1 MKAEHALVCGDS
13 GGGKTT
19 LMREMHA
26 TFDGV
31 SIWINHNSERVE
43 PAETVST
50 VGELAAAVERG
61 VSRIDYQCG
70 ADDAL
75 AAVEAARSV
84 AYHSHDGRTQII
96 VDEAHNLLPD
106 GSVDAE
112 NPLKQALHED
122 RGEGVRVVVATQDP
136 SDLAYTPIKQV
147 QFITWVGGWS
157 VFHDGFIRYFSIP
170 RDKLPTEAFEYV
182 VFNKRMGVEYCG
194 ETQERFG

>member
-19 LMREMHA
+19 LMREMHQ

-31 SIWINHNSERVE
+31 SIWINHNSERV
-43 PAETVST
+43 PGRSVST
-50 VGELAAAVERG
+50 VTELANAIEAGAR
-61 VSRIDYQCG
+61 RINLTTS
-70 ADDAL
+70 DAL

-84 AYHSHDGRTQII
+84 AYHVVDGRTQIV

-106 GSVDAE
+106 GSVDAD
-112 NPLKQALHED
+112 NPLKQSLHED
-122 RGEGVRVVVATQDP
+122 RSEGVRVVVATQDP

-147 QFITWVGGWS
+147 QYITWVGGWS

-170 RDKLPTEAFEYV
+170 RDELPTEAFEYV
-182 VFNKRMGVEYCG
+182 VFNKRMEVEYRG
-194 ETQERFG
+194 ETEEQYG